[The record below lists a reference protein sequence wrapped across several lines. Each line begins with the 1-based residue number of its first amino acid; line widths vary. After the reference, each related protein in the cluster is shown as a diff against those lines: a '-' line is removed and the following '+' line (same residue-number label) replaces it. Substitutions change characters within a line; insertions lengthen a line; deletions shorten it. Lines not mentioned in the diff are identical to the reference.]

1 MKNGYSMKS
10 VQSVEEFEALSSS
23 WAPVAMLNTPI
34 LPFVCH
40 DWFRVWLRHFAFD
53 NQLRIFAL
61 AEDEVFFAFA
71 PFLMKKERYRGCRV
85 RKLELMGNTY
95 SPVRLFIVD
104 HSSPEQVGKAVDAF
118 LSGLKEQKELSWDVL
133 DLDSLPEESSF
144 FEILVRYMEDR
155 QIPFYP
161 YPCFGDWY
169 QDGIDCSG
177 EEYLS
182 LLPEKIRKDFQY
194 CKRRLEREGRLEFR
208 VVYAGEGVEEAI
220 DAYYGVYGRSW
231 QKQEKIGPTFHR
243 DLARIAAE
251 RGWLRL
257 AFLYQDDLPIA
268 AQFWMVSGAT
278 AYILKTV
285 YDQEYRKYSPG
296 KVLTSEMFRYVI
308 DVDGVTSIDYV
319 QGDEDYKKDWTP
331 KRRERKGILVY
342 NDTPRGRFLAFLDRR
357 LVPFVN
363 GNRFLR
369 RLKDGVS
376 VLVRRG

>member
-1 MKNGYSMKS
+1 
-10 VQSVEEFEALSSS
+10 L
-23 WAPVAMLNTPI
+23 
-34 LPFVCH
+34 
-40 DWFRVWLRHFAFD
+40 
-53 NQLRIFAL
+53 
-61 AEDEVFFAFA
+61 
-71 PFLMKKERYRGCRV
+71 FLQTGKERI
-85 RKLELMGNTY
+85 N
-95 SPVRLFIVD
+95 RL
-104 HSSPEQVGKAVDAF
+104 S
-118 LSGLKEQKELSWDVL
+118 
-133 DLDSLPEESSF
+133 
-144 FEILVRYMEDR
+144 
-155 QIPFYP
+155 P

-208 VVYAGEGVEEAI
+208 VVSAGEGVEEAI

-243 DLARIAAE
+243 DLAWIAAE

-342 NDTPRGRFLAFLDRR
+342 NDTTRGRFLAFLDRR